1 MVFDLKNYPN
11 FFIRGERVKSGF
23 TTNIR
28 KNLCLHPKKK
38 TERLMDTSEGEAL
51 HFIEVYGQ
59 RLMIVTLG
67 TAGIGK

>member
-1 MVFDLKNYPN
+1 MKGLSQGSQPISERIFAY
-11 FFIRGERVKSGF
+11 IRNQYQKESLP
-23 TTNIR
+23 ISE
-28 KNLCLHPKKK
+28 KKK